1 MKVLC
6 LEKLLN
12 FQKKWWKP
20 VVFWLGTILIDLLT
34 TLNWRFWKDG
44 ASYED
49 WGFFSCRQRLT
60 WFGEMGK
67 VVCGNDILE
76 VTELRK
82 VKDLQAWGCSHSQG
96 KHSQRRLHKC
106 AAETRDSP
114 GYSHS
119 PGQRRGPKGLVWTT
133 SWADLKTA
141 RTLNMLLYPNTRA
154 IHVAQW

>member
-1 MKVLC
+1 MFRRNCWTSRKNGGNQWCSGLELFLLPFSPPWTGGSGRMGQAMKTGDFFLQTKTHLIWRNGKSC
-6 LEKLLN
+6 LW
-12 FQKKWWKP
+12 KW
-20 VVFWLGTILIDLLT
+20 
-34 TLNWRFWKDG
+34 
-44 ASYED
+44 
-49 WGFFSCRQRLT
+49 
-60 WFGEMGK
+60 
-67 VVCGNDILE
+67 LE

-82 VKDLQAWGCSHSQG
+82 VKDLRARGCIHSQG
-96 KHSQRRLHKC
+96 KHSQQRLHKC